1 MIVEF
6 PSIAILGALIG
17 GALSLGGTLLTNKAN
32 KDQAQN
38 QMAFQE
44 RMSNTS
50 YQRAMADMKAAGL
63 NPILAYQQG
72 GASTPTGAL
81 AHMENALD
89 TGVSSA
95 RQNMLVNEEVK
106 NIQAQT
112 DTQKTLSQLQ
122 KAQEKLAQT
131 QDVATAQQ
139 ARRDAA
145 QERLLD
151 EQAIKTAVETMV
163 ASENV
168 ATARAE
174 ARLRELEAARSARY
188 GDSALGK
195 NWESFRRGLGTLHED
210 WQGFSNWYEGKLK
223 KNTEDAKKGGE
234 IMLNK
239 LKEFLR

>member
-32 KDQAQN
+32 KKQAEN

-44 RMSNTS
+44 RMSDTS

-72 GASTPTGAL
+72 GASVPGGAM

-106 NIQAQT
+106 HIRAQT

-122 KAQEKLAQT
+122 TAQEKLANT

-139 ARRDAA
+139 ARREAA

-174 ARLRELEAARSARY
+174 ARLRTLEAQRAERFGESRIARELEGVGRTFKT
-188 GDSALGK
+188 LQEQGK
-195 NWESFRRGLGTLHED
+195 GAYDAPPTKWLRE
-210 WQGFSNWYEGKLK
+210 KLD
-223 KNTEDAKKGGE
+223 N
-234 IMLNK
+234 
-239 LKEFLR
+239 LKELLR